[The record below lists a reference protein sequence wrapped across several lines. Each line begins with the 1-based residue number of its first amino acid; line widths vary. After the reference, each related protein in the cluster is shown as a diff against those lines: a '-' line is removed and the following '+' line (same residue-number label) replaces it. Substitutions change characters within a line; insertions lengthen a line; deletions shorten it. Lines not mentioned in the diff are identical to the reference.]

1 MTSMFCKTVAA
12 SALGIWLLL
21 LGVDLFG
28 DVGLIRQYHGSETD
42 RAVNS
47 ALTNYGK
54 ATKISNDTRIVIPPI
69 PASQSAAFF
78 STSLMHSVSMECANK
93 EKLFFREETP
103 IFKFHLVFLI

>member
-1 MTSMFCKTVAA
+1 MFCKTVAA

-42 RAVNS
+42 RAVDS

-54 ATKISNDTRIVIPPI
+54 AIKISKDTRIVMPSILATQP
-69 PASQSAAFF
+69 AAFF
-78 STSLMHSVSMECANK
+78 STTLMHSVSMECANK
-93 EKLFFREETP
+93 EKLFSREETRV
-103 IFKFHLVFLI
+103 FKFHLVLLI

>member
-1 MTSMFCKTVAA
+1 MASMFCKTVAA

-28 DVGLIRQYHGSETD
+28 DVGLIRHYHGSETD
-42 RAVNS
+42 RAVDS

-54 ATKISNDTRIVIPPI
+54 ATQISNDTRIVIPPLLATQ
-69 PASQSAAFF
+69 PAPFF
-78 STSLMHSVSMECANK
+78 STSLLHSVSMECANK
-93 EKLFFREETP
+93 EKLFSREETP